1 MSAGESKKSVG
12 GIWEKTAKNGSTY
25 LSIKLGDVYYAA
37 FKNDKKDGTNQP
49 DWRILPP
56 LDRDNTRQ
64 QQSQKGEERKPEPQQ
79 AQSIAIDEDS
89 IPF

>member
-1 MSAGESKKSVG
+1 MSAVESKKSVG

-25 LSIKLGDVYYAA
+25 LSIKIGDTYYAA
-37 FKNDKKDGTNQP
+37 FKNDKKDGSNQP

-64 QQSQKGEERKPEPQQ
+64 QQSPKEEERKPEPQQ
-79 AQSIAIDEDS
+79 AQSNVIEEYS

>member
-12 GIWEKTAKNGSTY
+12 GIWEKTAKNGSIY
-25 LSIKLGDVYYAA
+25 LSIKLGDNYYAA

-64 QQSQKGEERKPEPQQ
+64 QQAQKEEERKPEQQQQQ
-79 AQSIAIDEDS
+79 AINVMDEQV
-89 IPF
+89 PF